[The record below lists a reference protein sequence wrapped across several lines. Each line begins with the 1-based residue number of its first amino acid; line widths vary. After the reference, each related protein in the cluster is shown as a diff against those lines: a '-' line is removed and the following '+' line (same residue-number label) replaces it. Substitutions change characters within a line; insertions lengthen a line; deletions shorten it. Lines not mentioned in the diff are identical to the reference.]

1 MFLYKETPDS
11 SKWKPDPF
19 NKPLESVP
27 DASPRWLSTLPNI
40 ALDARAAPRSMIALA
55 TTLVGFV
62 PGGRPPRCCS
72 RPASLIACSLQPDQE
87 PADVRASLD
96 RLFTQSADPDEDDG
110 PAGAARQHVQT
121 AVVQVP
127 ELGACLW
134 SPRQRPGLWSPIHRL
149 KCSSKPPP

>member
-1 MFLYKETPDS
+1 
-11 SKWKPDPF
+11 
-19 NKPLESVP
+19 
-27 DASPRWLSTLPNI
+27 
-40 ALDARAAPRSMIALA
+40 MIALA

-72 RPASLIACSLQPDQE
+72 RRASLIACSSLQPEQE

-121 AVVQVP
+121 AFVVMP

-149 KCSSKPPP
+149 KCSSRPPPWGR